1 MMNDT
6 WGMDPTGAFQWLEAT
21 LLSSFILQIL
31 MIILA
36 VVAIVAII
44 YGMLVLRQFL
54 NIYKANS
61 EKVYKNDD
69 EYMDRF

>member
-6 WGMDPTGAFQWLEAT
+6 IGMDPTGAFQWLEAT

-54 NIYKANS
+54 DIYKANS
-61 EKVYKNDD
+61 EKIHKNDD
-69 EYMDRF
+69 EYMDQL